1 MSTRQQMWTLIKFEL
16 QHSKLH
22 LLLLSGIFILICYI
36 VIPSFAMQL
45 EGISNFFMLDMIF
58 IFYFFIA
65 VTLTRPKVYRHQ
77 KLNHSVWASHFLV
90 QLQHLPIA
98 KHVLI
103 FYRMVAYF
111 IILLPFYMIFLV
123 TLYITTPT
131 LQQLMSIG
139 TYAVFSLM
147 WLAINFLL
155 LSLQTM
161 TDFGTHIVQQILLII
176 FVIFPLTM
184 IFVSI
189 FYNVYEA
196 SIVYFTMWL
205 ANNYP
210 FWSMCL
216 LILLT
221 WLGIYGCVKRIKR
234 KTETID
240 YL

>member
-1 MSTRQQMWTLIKFEL
+1 MSTWQQIWTLVKFEL

-36 VIPSFAMQL
+36 VIPSFTLQL
-45 EGISNFFMLDMIF
+45 EDTSNFFMLDMIF
-58 IFYFFIA
+58 VFYFFIA

-77 KLNHSVWASHFLV
+77 KLNHSVWASQFLV

-103 FYRMVAYF
+103 FYRMVTYY
-111 IILLPFYMIFLV
+111 IILLPFYVIFLV
-123 TLYITTPT
+123 ILYIATPT

-161 TDFGTHIVQQILLII
+161 TDFGSHIVQQILLII
-176 FVIFPLTM
+176 FGIFPLTM

-196 SIVYFTMWL
+196 SIVYITMWL

-216 LILLT
+216 LVLLT

-234 KTETID
+234 KTKTID